1 MQAVIFDMDGVI
13 INSEPI
19 HQKTELDALA
29 KHGLIIENKDLSF
42 LSGATR
48 NAFIKGISEKYDF
61 HPDWDLLF
69 EHKDQNFYQLMHDV
83 EPIPGVLTFIEDLRL
98 NGLKLAIA
106 TSGQERSMHFVLDKF
121 NLKTTFGAMI
131 SASDVTKSKPHPQG
145 FLKAASN
152 LSVDPGQCVVI
163 EDSVNGV
170 RAAKAANMYAIAIT
184 TTFSRDKLHQADRII
199 DKFDQINAAII
210 KSL

>member
-29 KHGLIIENKDLSF
+29 AHGLKIENKNLSF

-48 NAFIKGISEKYDF
+48 NAFKKGISEKYDF

-69 EHKDQNFYQLMHDV
+69 EHKDQYFYQLMQDV
-83 EPIPGVLTFIEDLRL
+83 EPIPGVLSFIEDLQQ
-98 NGLKLAIA
+98 NGVKLAIA
-106 TSGQERSMHFVLDKF
+106 TSGQERSMNFVLDKF
-121 NLKTTFGAMI
+121 NLKTAFGATI

-152 LSVDPGQCVVI
+152 LSVYPSQCVVI

-170 RAAKAANMYAIAIT
+170 QAAKAANMYAIAIT
-184 TTFSRDKLHQADRII
+184 TTFSLDKLLQANRII
-199 DKFDQINAAII
+199 DQFEEINAATI